1 MYKALFDAARGGTLT
16 VHEDPEGIE
25 ITKARGHV
33 TFSGRSVLEI
43 GCGEGRLTF
52 QYAPQAES
60 VVGIDP
66 SASAIAAAK
75 KRTPRNLVQK
85 VRFQVGRGEQ
95 MDFPD
100 ESFDLVFFTWSLCC
114 ADIPAMGKALDE
126 ACRVLKPKSILLN
139 IQASLHQPFHK
150 GMISYLLNRN
160 WGPSGEDESDRHS
173 RLALRY
179 ASLVQRK
186 FDFIAEEEFPVNT
199 YYDSVDEVLQEVT
212 AGRKEDYRALDREA
226 KQHLREIISSLK
238 TRKGVRIQENA
249 VLTVLRKAS
258 PRRT

>member
-1 MYKALFDAARGGTLT
+1 
-16 VHEDPEGIE
+16 
-25 ITKARGHV
+25 
-33 TFSGRSVLEI
+33 
-43 GCGEGRLTF
+43 
-52 QYAPQAES
+52 
-60 VVGIDP
+60 
-66 SASAIAAAK
+66 
-75 KRTPRNLVQK
+75 
-85 VRFQVGRGEQ
+85 
-95 MDFPD
+95 MDFLD
-100 ESFDLVFFTWSLCC
+100 ESFDLVFFSWSLCC
-114 ADIPAMGKALDE
+114 ADIPAMGKVLDE

-150 GMISYLLNRN
+150 GMISYLLSRN
-160 WGPSGEDESDRHS
+160 WGPSSEDESDRHS

-199 YYDSVDEVLQEVT
+199 YYDSVDEVLREVT

-258 PRRT
+258 PRGT